1 MVNTILTLQLIKGP
15 VPVVVNILGILA
27 VIAIFATRRWK
38 RWIPIAAGSI
48 IVGFL
53 VGLVVC
59 WLLGDVLDLFG
70 VTLSIASRVWF
81 GIGVAGLA
89 LGIAR
94 LAFTRKRSAPLW
106 VASAVILALVGG
118 LGVNTDLGEFPTV
131 ENALGI
137 GQYHEIALPSTSMT
151 IKLASWTAP
160 ADLPKYGRAGLVTI
174 PATRS
179 HFKARQAMVYLPPA
193 ALVANPPKLP
203 VLELISGQ
211 PGEPAD
217 LFIKGALA
225 TRLNAIAAAH
235 HGLAPIVVV
244 PDQLGAPARN
254 PMCVDSPLGNAAQYL
269 TVDVPNWIKSNLN
282 VLSGPRS
289 WGIGGFSEGGTCAI
303 QLGAALPKLYG
314 TIVDIS
320 GEVAPKNGTL
330 KQTIDAGF
338 AGSTK
343 AYTAAI
349 PANVMKRVGSYNQT
363 LALFSVG
370 QGDTRYGP
378 GLRTMVANATTAG
391 MDARLFVSPGT
402 AHDWHTVAYA
412 LDQSLPVIQRYWGLD
427 G

>member
-1 MVNTILTLQLIKGP
+1 MLNAILSLQLLKGP
-15 VPVVVNILGILA
+15 VPIVVDILGILSI
-27 VIAIFATRRWK
+27 IAIFATRRWK
-38 RWIPIAAGSI
+38 RWLPIAGGSI
-48 IVGFL
+48 VVGFL
-53 VGLVVC
+53 VGLLVC
-59 WLLGDVLDLFG
+59 WLLGDQLDLFG
-70 VTLSIASRVWF
+70 VTLSLASRVWF
-81 GIGVAGLA
+81 GLGVAGLT

-94 LAFTRKRSAPLW
+94 LVFTRKRSASLW
-106 VASAVILALVGG
+106 VATAVILALAGG
-118 LGVNTDLGEFPTV
+118 LGVNNDLGEFPTV
-131 ENALGI
+131 KNALGI
-137 GQYHEIALPSTSMT
+137 GQYSDIALPTT
-151 IKLASWTAP
+151 DATAAVASWTAP
-160 ADLPKYGRAGLVTI
+160 ADLPKVGRSGLVTI

-179 HFKARQAMVYLPPA
+179 HFEARQAMVYLPPA

-225 TRLNAIAAAH
+225 SRLDSIAAAH

-254 PMCVDSPLGNAAQYL
+254 PMCLNSALGNSATYL

-282 VLSGPRS
+282 VLSGANN

-303 QLGAALPKLYG
+303 QLGAALPNVYG

-320 GEVAPKNGTL
+320 GEIAPKNGSL
-330 KQTIDAGF
+330 KQTITAGF

-343 AYTAAI
+343 AYDAAI
-349 PANVMKRVGSYNQT
+349 PANIMKKVADYSHT

-370 QGDTRYGP
+370 QGDIRYGP
-378 GLRTMVANATTAG
+378 GLRVMASDAIAAG
-391 MDARLFVSPGT
+391 MDTHLYISPGT

-412 LDQSLPVIQRYWGLD
+412 LDHSLPVIQHHWGLD
-427 G
+427 D